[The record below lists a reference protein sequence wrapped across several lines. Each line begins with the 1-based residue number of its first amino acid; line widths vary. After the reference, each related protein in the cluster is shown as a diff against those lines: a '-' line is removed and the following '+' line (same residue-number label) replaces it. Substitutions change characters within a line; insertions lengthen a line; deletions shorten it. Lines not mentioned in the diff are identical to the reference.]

1 MIPFRHS
8 CLATDC
14 YSWVCWFLRHRGGP
28 VYYPRVLYSFWKKES
43 TKERKKRSKVT
54 WERIYM
60 CIPVYLIWSIFSR
73 CGWPSVYKRYTHI
86 GSHALSPLRELPL
99 SGCDPPESFQQEEG
113 KNLNNRK
120 MEKKKNTKSNKILKR
135 EKYITADR
143 SLSQFT
149 SHPSPVCTENIYK
162 CIEINRSLYVRN
174 TSWRVLRRAYYSSLS
189 NQRLAYTQHSA
200 LSLFHLSL

>member
-1 MIPFRHS
+1 MLRMTQKTRKIKYIFFSLRCRTRCNIENVEHGVKVAIKCSKKQTKKKFFSVIIFLYRSKRLDIYYFPLFLVIPFRHS

-120 MEKKKNTKSNKILKR
+120 MEKKKYKIK
-135 EKYITADR
+135 
-143 SLSQFT
+143 
-149 SHPSPVCTENIYK
+149 
-162 CIEINRSLYVRN
+162 
-174 TSWRVLRRAYYSSLS
+174 
-189 NQRLAYTQHSA
+189 
-200 LSLFHLSL
+200 

>member
-1 MIPFRHS
+1 MQHRKCRTQSYNKEMRSVFQKKKKKTFSSSYFCIDPRDLIYIISLFFLVILFRHS
-8 CLATDC
+8 CIATDC

-43 TKERKKRSKVT
+43 TKKRKKKRSKVT

-99 SGCDPPESFQQEEG
+99 SGCDPPESFQQEER

-120 MEKKKNTKSNKILKR
+120 MEKKIQKKK
-135 EKYITADR
+135 
-143 SLSQFT
+143 
-149 SHPSPVCTENIYK
+149 
-162 CIEINRSLYVRN
+162 
-174 TSWRVLRRAYYSSLS
+174 
-189 NQRLAYTQHSA
+189 
-200 LSLFHLSL
+200 